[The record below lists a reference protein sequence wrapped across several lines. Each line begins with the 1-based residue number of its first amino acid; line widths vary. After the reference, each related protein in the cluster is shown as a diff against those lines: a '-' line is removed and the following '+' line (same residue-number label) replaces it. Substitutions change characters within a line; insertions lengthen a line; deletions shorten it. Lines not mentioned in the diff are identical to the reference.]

1 MRSSELFRRRLVVI
15 VLCCTFFVAVWRCVV
30 TYARK
35 TKEICVESTSVH
47 ANHFPLGKQT
57 TNKTSSSSSS
67 RFIRRKNQTRERERE
82 TPAKNDDQNASSLL
96 LSERG
101 MDVPCETLSQTR
113 SFANSTAEVV
123 GFFSSFFFFVLFLGF
138 QKKKRK
144 KRRGE
149 KGRGLCH
156 SLLRAFVRSLRSRLF
171 PPKALTT
178 TTTTTTTTTRF
189 VRGGGG

>member
-67 RFIRRKNQTRERERE
+67 RFYSKKKPNERERERE

-101 MDVPCETLSQTR
+101 MDVPCETLSKTR
-113 SFANSTAEVV
+113 VLLCAHSRGG
-123 GFFSSFFFFVLFLGF
+123 GFFLFVLFLGF
-138 QKKKRK
+138 RKKKRK

>member
-113 SFANSTAEVV
+113 SFVCTQHSRWWV
-123 GFFSSFFFFVLFLGF
+123 FCLLFFFLCFIFRVS
-138 QKKKRK
+138 KKKRK

-178 TTTTTTTTTRF
+178 TTTTRF
-189 VRGGGG
+189 VRGGGGGG